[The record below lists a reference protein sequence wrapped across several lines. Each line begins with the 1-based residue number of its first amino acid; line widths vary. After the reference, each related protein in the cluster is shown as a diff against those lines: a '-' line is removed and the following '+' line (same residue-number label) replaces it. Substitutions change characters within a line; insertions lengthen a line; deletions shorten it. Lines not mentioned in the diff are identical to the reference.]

1 MISRIRQK
9 LGPAGF
15 IVAIVALVAA
25 LAGGAYAASGALTG
39 KQKKEVEKIAK
50 KFAGVPG
57 KDGAPGATGPAGAAG
72 KDGANG
78 KAGADGKA
86 GLDGKSVELGTAAP
100 ADCKFGG
107 TTVQVAGEPPATKKF
122 VCNGETGYSET
133 LPSEA
138 TETGTWW
145 FVGNGE
151 EVAAAP
157 ISFPIPLSA
166 ADAAAITVNVWRE
179 SKPTK
184 PAACTGTP
192 DAPEAEAGALCLYVP
207 TAAESV
213 GFAITAE
220 KVLKPSLAEPGVGT
234 SGALLRTDGFISAEK
249 YMGGSFAITA
259 PAP

>member
-57 KDGAPGATGPAGAAG
+57 ATGPAGAAG
-72 KDGANG
+72 AAGKDGASGKAGANGKDGANG
-78 KAGADGKA
+78 K
-86 GLDGKSVELGTAAP
+86 SVEFGAAP
-100 ADCKFGG
+100 TPEECEFGG
-107 TTVQVAGEPPATKKF
+107 VTVVAGEPPSKKP
-122 VCNGETGYSET
+122 VCNGETGYSAE
-133 LPSEA
+133 LPPEA

-145 FVGNGE
+145 FEGNNE
-151 EVAAAP
+151 EIAGAP
-157 ISFPIPLSA
+157 ISFPIPLSV

-184 PAACTGTP
+184 PAACLGTP

-213 GFAITAE
+213 GFAITAGQ
-220 KVLKPSLAEPGVGT
+220 VFKPSLAEPGVGT

-249 YMGGSFAITA
+249 HMGGSFAITA